1 MSRHK
6 RDKKYGFGGQKKRS
20 KRNDKE
26 RYRLVIYVS
35 PNAFLASRTSFEAVV
50 RKAVSVEAVGSR
62 RDDKR
67 ITLVTLLQLVATF
80 LLRLLNF
87 ELNAVVRTTF

>member
-67 ITLVTLLQLVATF
+67 TLVTLLQLVATF